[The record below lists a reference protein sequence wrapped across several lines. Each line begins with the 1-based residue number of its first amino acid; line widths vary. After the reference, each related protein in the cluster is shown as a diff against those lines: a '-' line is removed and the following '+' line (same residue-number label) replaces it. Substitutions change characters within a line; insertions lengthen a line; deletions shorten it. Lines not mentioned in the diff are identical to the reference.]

1 MSRLD
6 GIGLGIAIP
15 HALLGTISS
24 PVVSLTRLVQP
35 VDFDGPYDDQS
46 ISFRLYSQGL
56 LTSRLI
62 ARFEAFRLPREKA
75 VFRASSEAPLQC

>member
-35 VDFDGPYDDQS
+35 VDFDGPTT
-46 ISFRLYSQGL
+46 
-56 LTSRLI
+56 TSRSHLDCT
-62 ARFEAFRLPREKA
+62 A
-75 VFRASSEAPLQC
+75 RASSRPG